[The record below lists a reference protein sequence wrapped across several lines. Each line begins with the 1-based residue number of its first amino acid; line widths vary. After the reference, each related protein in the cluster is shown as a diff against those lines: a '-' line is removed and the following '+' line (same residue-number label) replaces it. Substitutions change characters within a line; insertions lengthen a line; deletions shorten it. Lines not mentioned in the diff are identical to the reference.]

1 MTDKKNTYL
10 RFTCRTPVSA
20 AMLRQ
25 AMEDRAA
32 MDGIP
37 VYSAFEDALLEA
49 SLPKDPFARRFIQL
63 VLGEQAGVFEPLR
76 KGMSPVQ
83 HALLEAFK
91 TLADVDNGFW
101 KLPETKKLVRYAVRY
116 VSYKLFETNKEDGV
130 FDKLP
135 RAGAAAYYEMRCRM
149 ETEPT
154 PPEEFEDLMFSINRE
169 VVDVHGIRPPLVGV
183 ALYGLTESWNE
194 AWALPEV
201 RNLVLA
207 LLESSNGEEDSVKD
221 RTKFAEVC
229 RAVMPAWTAE
239 NAKRRIEAE
248 RRRSRILTKSR
259 AIKGA
264 TLNYPVM
271 WEIANPKETAKWS
284 HAAKVSVVKA
294 VAVEHPVGLEN
305 TDESTRIVLLPCP
318 FEDVGETE
326 EERSQR
332 VIEMAAKSWPD
343 LPRILDAE
351 VELRYA
357 ENGKPLNW
365 NEWKAS
371 IRVNVSKVP
380 ETSAAM
386 AAASGYEAW
395 IEEDIRN

>member
-1 MTDKKNTYL
+1 
-10 RFTCRTPVSA
+10 
-20 AMLRQ
+20 
-25 AMEDRAA
+25 MEDRAA
-32 MDGIP
+32 TDGIP

-49 SLPKDPFARRFIQL
+49 SLPKDPFARHFIQL
-63 VLGEQAGVFEPLR
+63 VLGEQAKVIEPLR
-76 KGMSPVQ
+76 EGMSPVQ
-83 HALLEAFK
+83 HALFEAFK
-91 TLADVDNGFW
+91 TLADLDNGFW

-116 VSYKLFETNKEDGV
+116 VLYKLFKTNKKDEL

-154 PPEEFEDLMFSINRE
+154 PPEEFEDLMFSIKRE
-169 VVDVHGIRPPLVGV
+169 VVDVHGIRPPLVGT
-183 ALYGLTESWNE
+183 ALHDLTEAWNE

-201 RNLVLA
+201 RNLVLD
-207 LLESSNGEEDSVKD
+207 LLESSTGEEDSVKD
-221 RTKFAEVC
+221 RMEFAEVC

-239 NAKRRIEAE
+239 GAKRRIEAE

-259 AIKGA
+259 AIKDA

-271 WEIANPKETAKWS
+271 WVIANPEEAAGWS
-284 HAAKVSVVKA
+284 HAAKVSIVKA
-294 VAVEHPVGLEN
+294 ITSDLPVGLEDA
-305 TDESTRIVLLPCP
+305 DESTRIVLLPCP

-371 IRVNVSKVP
+371 MRVNVSKVS

-386 AAASGYEAW
+386 AAANGYEAW
-395 IEEDIRN
+395 IEEGIRH